1 MFPGNV
7 ARCPPC
13 EHEVPQCVQKLSAA
27 SSLRVGAG
35 IASALAAVIL
45 LLVSL
50 LL

>member
-27 SSLRVGAG
+27 SSLRAG
-35 IASALAAVIL
+35 IGSVFAALIL
-45 LLVSL
+45 LFATL